1 MNSGRVDICKD
12 EHGQNT
18 MGLENMNTI
27 ILGSVCKE
35 SRVQQILADA
45 IVIVNVIVVACT
57 LLVAGPVVLLSVWRA
72 WLVNCMH

>member
-27 ILGSVCKE
+27 VLSSVCKE
-35 SRVQQILADA
+35 KWCA
-45 IVIVNVIVVACT
+45 T
-57 LLVAGPVVLLSVWRA
+57 ETG
-72 WLVNCMH
+72 